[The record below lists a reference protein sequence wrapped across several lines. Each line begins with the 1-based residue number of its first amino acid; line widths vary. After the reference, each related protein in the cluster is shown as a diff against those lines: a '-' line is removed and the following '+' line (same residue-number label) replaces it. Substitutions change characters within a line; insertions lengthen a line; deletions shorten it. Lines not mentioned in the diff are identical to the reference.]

1 MVQPE
6 PNRLLEEKCVEAR
19 KRSARGFTL
28 IELMI
33 VVAIVAIL
41 SAIAYPAYTSH
52 IRKGRRAEV
61 QAMLMDMAQ
70 REIQYFTDTRTYALD
85 AGGTMAYTTLHVPF
99 PSDLSSYYTVTTA
112 ARSGVTPSFQVTA
125 TALNDQ
131 TKDKAAGVTIKAL
144 TIDDTGAKATVD
156 TSNNSLSS
164 VAW

>member
-6 PNRLLEEKCVEAR
+6 PNRFAEEKCVEAR

-33 VVAIVAIL
+33 VVAIVGIL

-70 REIQYFTDTRTYALD
+70 REVQYFTDTRTYALD
-85 AGGTMAYTTLHVPF
+85 VGSTKGYTTLNVPF
-99 PSDLSSYYTVTTA
+99 PSDLTNYYSVTTA
-112 ARSGVTPSFQVTA
+112 VRSGITPSFQVTA
-125 TALNDQ
+125 TALGDQ
-131 TKDKAAGVTIKAL
+131 VKDKAASVTIKAL

-156 TSNNSLSS
+156 SGGNSLSS
-164 VAW
+164 IAW

>member
-1 MVQPE
+1 M
-6 PNRLLEEKCVEAR
+6 EAR
-19 KRSARGFTL
+19 KTSARGFTL

-33 VVAIVAIL
+33 VVAIVAVL
-41 SAIAYPAYTSH
+41 SAIAFPAYTSH

-85 AGGTMAYTTLHVPF
+85 AGSTKAYTTLNVPF
-99 PSDLSSYYTVTTA
+99 PSDLTNYYTVTTA
-112 ARSGVTPSFQVTA
+112 ARSGVTGPSFQVTA

-131 TKDKAAGVTIKAL
+131 TKDKASGITITAL
-144 TIDDTGAKATVD
+144 TIDDTGAKYTVD
-156 TSNNSLSS
+156 SSSTSRSG